1 MASKVVS
8 MRFAPE
14 QMERLQRVA
23 RRMGRTGSEV
33 AALFVE
39 ESMRRTEFA
48 FIDFRD
54 SAAGRRACITG
65 SSLAVW
71 EVIMVAR
78 SYEMDAAKTAEHLRW
93 PLVKVKAAFNYF
105 EAYPVE
111 IQSALDD
118 NDGYSVD
125 DIKRLFPNARFVTI
139 PGPSSED

>member
-14 QMERLQRVA
+14 QIERLQRVA

-48 FIDFRD
+48 FVDFRD

-78 SYEMDAAKTAEHLRW
+78 SYEMDAAKTAEHLQW
-93 PLVKVKAAFNYF
+93 PIVKVKAAFNYF
-105 EAYPVE
+105 EAFREEV
-111 IQSALDD
+111 QADLDE
-118 NDGYSVD
+118 NDSYD
-125 DIKRLFPNARFVTI
+125 FEKAKRLL
-139 PGPSSED
+139 PSIQLFEFKAE